1 MLQKWLQKENL
12 AGIPVSR
19 KIDFGQGKLTLPQI
33 TLSSQSRCFYR
44 IIGFHKLDN
53 PT

>member
-19 KIDFGQGKLTLPQI
+19 KVDFGQGKLTLPQI
-33 TLSSQSRCFYR
+33 TLSGQSGCFYGV
-44 IIGFHKLDN
+44 I
-53 PT
+53 